1 MRNIKLLFSSLTVA
15 FAILGLTR
23 AVSYDITMPIVF
35 ICMAISI
42 FITAKEYKDGGKKRD
57 ALWFLLLGIFLL
69 IITVYN
75 IVSTVWGI

>member
-1 MRNIKLLFSSLTVA
+1 MKNIKLLFSSLTVA

-23 AVSYDITMPIVF
+23 AVSYDVSMPIVF

-42 FITAKEYKDGGKKRD
+42 LITAKEYKDSGKKRD
-57 ALWFLLLGIFLL
+57 ALWFLLLGIFLM

-75 IVSTVWGI
+75 IASSILGI